1 METPQ
6 GQEKNRMSMIWENV
20 RRWKEVHQPL
30 SPQPTCVFC
39 NSFYDLSTLLS
50 WSLEQAS
57 WVINGT
63 RQILKFNN
71 IICNHFSSTL
81 TEFSKFPIV

>member
-1 METPQ
+1 
-6 GQEKNRMSMIWENV
+6 MIWENV

-39 NSFYDLSTLLS
+39 NGFYDLSTLLS
-50 WSLEQAS
+50 WSLELAS
-57 WVINGT
+57 WVINCT

-71 IICNHFSSTL
+71 IICNHLSSTL
-81 TEFSKFPIV
+81 SVTN

>member
-50 WSLEQAS
+50 KSLEQAS
-57 WVINGT
+57 WVITGT

-81 TEFSKFPIV
+81 SVTN

>member
-6 GQEKNRMSMIWENV
+6 GQGKNRMSMIWENV

-50 WSLEQAS
+50 WSLAQAS

-71 IICNHFSSTL
+71 IICNHLSSTL
-81 TEFSKFPIV
+81 SVTN